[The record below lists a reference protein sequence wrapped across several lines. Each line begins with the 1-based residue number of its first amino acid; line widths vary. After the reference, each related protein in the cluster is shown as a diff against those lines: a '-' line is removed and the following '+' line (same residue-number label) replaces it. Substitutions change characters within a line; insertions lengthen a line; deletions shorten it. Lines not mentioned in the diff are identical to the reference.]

1 MNTWEAVYYGVSEQ
15 DCLDYSNREKARGT
29 IGIGYKVEENG
40 TEGRPW
46 VLYFRYEEIKED
58 PLK

>member
-1 MNTWEAVYYGVSEQ
+1 MNTWEAMYYGVSEQ
-15 DCLDYSNREKARGT
+15 DCLDYSEREKARGS

-46 VLYFRYEEIKED
+46 VLYFRWEPIKVE
-58 PLK
+58 PQ